1 MGCGGSCNGRSSR
14 AVGFIVSSLRRFP
27 AHVCDLIAFP
37 LCAASPPPPRSSPS
51 PSLAPAPALSASLR
65 PLLPVR
71 SARPS
76 LPCPRATGF
85 PADPS
90 DLPSGGRRTTEGGAA
105 GSGSSAPPSTSG
117 PTALAP
123 RSRLSV
129 VCDALTVLFPLWA
142 VLGVGLAYV
151 YPPSYAFMLRGNA
164 NSRFEF
170 VLGLLML
177 SMGVTLSTRD
187 LKACLARP
195 VPILAGIVAKYT
207 IMPGLAVAVA
217 KVARLPPALATGLI
231 LLGCCPAGQASN
243 VTSLIGHGDVAL
255 SVLMTAVSTLSAA
268 VVTPLLSAKLVGKM
282 IPVSAWALA
291 KSTARLVLVPTLLGI
306 ALNELFP
313 RAMRRVKD
321 VMPVIACFLTV
332 LVIGTPVSRLTDV
345 ITSHGFAMAKYSTA
359 LHVLAYFFGYLAARL
374 VGFRER
380 TARTISMQTGMQS
393 AAIGYALSTAHF
405 SDPLVAVPSGISI
418 ALMVWV
424 GATLAVIWRQ
434 FPIDDGFEKDD

>member
-1 MGCGGSCNGRSSR
+1 
-14 AVGFIVSSLRRFP
+14 
-27 AHVCDLIAFP
+27 
-37 LCAASPPPPRSSPS
+37 
-51 PSLAPAPALSASLR
+51 
-65 PLLPVR
+65 
-71 SARPS
+71 
-76 LPCPRATGF
+76 
-85 PADPS
+85 
-90 DLPSGGRRTTEGGAA
+90 
-105 GSGSSAPPSTSG
+105 
-117 PTALAP
+117 
-123 RSRLSV
+123 
-129 VCDALTVLFPLWA
+129 
-142 VLGVGLAYV
+142 
-151 YPPSYAFMLRGNA
+151 MLRGNA

-177 SMGVTLSTRD
+177 SMGVTLSTKD

-195 VPILAGIVAKYT
+195 IPILAGIVAKYT

-306 ALNELFP
+306 ALNEMFP